1 MSWRVQT
8 DMFVY
13 ARIHINGVVS
23 FHYISSSSRLSHCVL
38 FDVIFFASVDTNN
51 VFQLGHAIM
60 IANAKDEFN
69 KKVTSGGKPV
79 MDYLG
84 ASLVR
89 TLQESVPHRSL
100 SELEVHER

>member
-1 MSWRVQT
+1 
-8 DMFVY
+8 
-13 ARIHINGVVS
+13 
-23 FHYISSSSRLSHCVL
+23 
-38 FDVIFFASVDTNN
+38 
-51 VFQLGHAIM
+51 M

-89 TLQESVPHRSL
+89 ILNESVPSRNKTDA
-100 SELEVHER
+100 ELHEC